1 MLNLITFLQT
11 ISDSDYGYNFL
22 VLKFWNSDMHF
33 ACQWYYYYHLTHI
46 KPGMFLSKNY
56 FCKKKMG
63 QKGCI
68 QCMSRARKSHDGIQP
83 YKIQDRKKARRKNEK
98 NGGQGHSQDFFKGV
112 EGGGHTV
119 SNRGYSPFF
128 CYLNILACLFK
139 KGSIRGSKAPISL
152 PPPPP

>member
-1 MLNLITFLQT
+1 
-11 ISDSDYGYNFL
+11 
-22 VLKFWNSDMHF
+22 
-33 ACQWYYYYHLTHI
+33 
-46 KPGMFLSKNY
+46 
-56 FCKKKMG
+56 MG

-98 NGGQGHSQDFFKGV
+98 NGGQVHSQDFFKGV
-112 EGGGHTV
+112 EGGGGCHTV

-128 CYLNILACLFK
+128 CYLNILGCLFK

-152 PPPPP
+152 PPPPTLALGGS

>member
-1 MLNLITFLQT
+1 
-11 ISDSDYGYNFL
+11 
-22 VLKFWNSDMHF
+22 
-33 ACQWYYYYHLTHI
+33 
-46 KPGMFLSKNY
+46 
-56 FCKKKMG
+56 MG

-98 NGGQGHSQDFFKGV
+98 NRGQVHSQDFFKGV
-112 EGGGHTV
+112 EGGGCHTV

-128 CYLNILACLFK
+128 CYLNILGCLFK

-152 PPPPP
+152 PPPPPTLALGGS